1 MLNPY
6 LLVGTIVK
14 PQGVRGEVKLHPET
28 DDPERFLS
36 LKEAYL
42 RRGDEYE
49 PVTILSARVSGGEA
63 YLTLPGV
70 TDRDE
75 AEKLRNLGVYV
86 DRAHARQLSDNE
98 VFIADLLGVKATDSE
113 GREIGTVT
121 DVLQNRGT
129 DVLVFST
136 PRGPM
141 MAPFLKRLIVSLSP
155 EDGRMVLDTQTLAEV
170 ALYENSDSDD
180 LS

>member
-14 PQGVRGEVKLHPET
+14 PQGIRGEVKLHPET
-28 DDPERFLS
+28 DDPERFLD

-42 RRGDEYE
+42 RRGDVYE

-63 YLTLPGV
+63 FLTLPGV
-70 TDRDE
+70 TDRDA
-75 AEKLRNLGVYV
+75 AEKLRNLSVYV

-98 VFIADLLGVKATDSE
+98 MFIADLLGVKATDGE

-129 DVLVFST
+129 DVLVFAT

-155 EDGRMVLDTQTLAEV
+155 ADGRMVLNAQTLAEV

>member
-98 VFIADLLGVKATDSE
+98 VFIADLLGESH
-113 GREIGTVT
+113 GQRRPG
-121 DVLQNRGT
+121 NRHRNRRAAK
-129 DVLVFST
+129 
-136 PRGPM
+136 PW
-141 MAPFLKRLIVSLSP
+141 
-155 EDGRMVLDTQTLAEV
+155 DGRAGVFHPARPDDGPVFKAADRV
-170 ALYENSDSDD
+170 AVAGRRPHGAGRANPCGGGVV
-180 LS
+180 